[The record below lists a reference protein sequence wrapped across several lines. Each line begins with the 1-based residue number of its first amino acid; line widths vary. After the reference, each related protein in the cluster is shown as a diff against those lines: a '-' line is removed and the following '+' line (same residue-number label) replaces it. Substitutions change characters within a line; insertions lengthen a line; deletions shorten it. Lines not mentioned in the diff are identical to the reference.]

1 MLLGVEVHQQGAR
14 TSLPFPPEAVGAFSC
29 RGVTVNPRSGR
40 AIAKVNQ
47 DRGCVCACFAGDPKR
62 ALVCVFDGHGSKG
75 ELVSQYVLDHLPP
88 HLVHAQTNTLD
99 LPLPVPLDPC
109 PLPYAYPTPYQAKHP
124 ALATDPGE
132 ALRSSFVAIDEALKA
147 DKSISTKYSGTTAI
161 VCLCEQDAE
170 GTGLVIHTAN
180 AGDSRAVLLTRGET
194 QGCYTAIDLSED
206 QKPDAAAERER
217 IIAAGGH
224 VSEASPT
231 GAVARVWLDASEQ
244 AKP

>member
-88 HLVHAQTNTLD
+88 HLVHAQTNSLD
-99 LPLPVPLDPC
+99 LPLPVPLEPYLL
-109 PLPYAYPTPYQAKHP
+109 PYPYAYPV
-124 ALATDPGE
+124 PGE
-132 ALRSSFVAIDEALKA
+132 APGARDGPGRGVALELRGDRRGAQGGQEHLDQVQRHHRHRLPLRAGRRGHWL
-147 DKSISTKYSGTTAI
+147 
-161 VCLCEQDAE
+161 
-170 GTGLVIHTAN
+170 GL
-180 AGDSRAVLLTRGET
+180 GLG
-194 QGCYTAIDLSED
+194 
-206 QKPDAAAERER
+206 
-217 IIAAGGH
+217 
-224 VSEASPT
+224 
-231 GAVARVWLDASEQ
+231 
-244 AKP
+244 